1 MGTQRCGGAPSL
13 KLKNHRK
20 SYGFKHSELKNVVFH
35 VVSGKKQALGH
46 VLSETSR
53 EALDRGAS
61 PNLVSKAGFR
71 FRNLDFR
78 LPELS
83 IRGFHGRGCAGGST
97 EAARGSTGLHGGSME
112 ASWMLHGGSTEG
124 VSKPGFGNY
133 GFPMVYAGE
142 NQCLRHMRFGGS
154 PRLEGAPVARP
165 WISYGIR

>member
-35 VVSGKKQALGH
+35 MVSGKKQALGH

-71 FRNLDFR
+71 FRKQ
-78 LPELS
+78 
-83 IRGFHGRGCAGGST
+83 
-97 EAARGSTGLHGGSME
+97 
-112 ASWMLHGGSTEG
+112 
-124 VSKPGFGNY
+124 VSKPGFETLIS
-133 GFPMVYAGE
+133 GFQNSV
-142 NQCLRHMRFGGS
+142 FGAS
-154 PRLEGAPVARP
+154 MEGAARGLHRGCTGLHGP
-165 WISYGIR
+165 P